1 MTDRRAYRSRTRH
14 VWRSVALSWS
24 LTTVL
29 TLSSLSSL
37 AQAQTSVDLA
47 ALDRYFAA
55 ARATWH
61 VPGFAVAIVK
71 DDEVVFAKG
80 YGVREL
86 GKSAPADEHTLFA
99 IASNSKAFTTA
110 ALAKLVDEGRIGW
123 DDRVVEY
130 LPYFQLYAPYVTED
144 MRIRDLLCH
153 RSGLGT
159 YSGDLLWYGTDYS
172 PAEVVRR
179 ARYLEQAGPFRA
191 HYGYSNLMFIAAGE
205 IIPAVTGRSWSEFVQ
220 AEFFE
225 PLGMTSTVTSVSD
238 LEGKPN
244 VATPHAEKEG
254 EVVPL
259 EWYNWDAMAA
269 AGGIISS
276 VSDMAR
282 WLKLQLNRGTLD
294 GVTYFSEEASRTMW
308 TPHNNLTV
316 TKQSE
321 ELYPST
327 HFRGYGLGWG
337 LSDYL
342 GRKVMSHG
350 GGYDGM
356 FSRVVLVPEEN
367 LGIVILTNGMTNLQT
382 ALAYRTLD
390 AYLGGEAK
398 DWSAVLLE
406 QSQRARESRQRYWEK
421 FEAKRVTGTRPSKP
435 LEGYTGTYGGPMYGD
450 ATVTVE
456 GGRLVV
462 SFRPNPDLVG
472 DLSHWHYDTFVI
484 EWRKQF
490 AWFGKGTV
498 QFLMDARGEVAE
510 MKIDVPNEDL
520 WFTELEF
527 KKKP

>member
-1 MTDRRAYRSRTRH
+1 MTGRRVHRCAVRYDWGRAALLGSLAA
-14 VWRSVALSWS
+14 VLALS
-24 LTTVL
+24 T
-29 TLSSLSSL
+29 LSSL
-37 AQAQTSVDLA
+37 AQAQASVDLA
-47 ALDRYFAA
+47 ALDAYYSQAGEEWR
-55 ARATWH
+55 

-71 DDEVVFAKG
+71 YDEVVFAKG

-86 GKSAPADEHTLFA
+86 GRSAPVDEHTLFA
-99 IASNSKAFTTA
+99 IASNSKAFTAA

-123 DDRVVEY
+123 DDRVIDY
-130 LPYFQLYAPYVTED
+130 LPYFQLYSPYVTQD

-179 ARYLEQAGPFRA
+179 ARYLEAAGPFRA

-205 IIPAVTGRSWSEFVQ
+205 VIPAVTGRSWSEFVQ

-225 PLGMTSTVTSVSD
+225 PLGMANTVTSVTD
-238 LEGKPN
+238 LQREPN
-244 VATPHAEKEG
+244 VATPHAEKAG
-254 EVVPL
+254 SVVPL
-259 EWYNWDAMAA
+259 DWYNWDAMAA

-282 WLKLQLNRGTLD
+282 WLRLQLNRGTLD

-316 TKQSE
+316 TKESE
-321 ELYPST
+321 DLYPST

-337 LSDYL
+337 LMDYL

-367 LGIVILTNGMTNLQT
+367 LGVVILTNSMTSLPT

-390 AYLGGEAK
+390 AFLGGEPK
-398 DWSAVLLE
+398 DWSGEFRE
-406 QSQRARESRQRYWEK
+406 QSQRTNESRQRYWEK
-421 FEAKRVTGTRPSKP
+421 FEVERATDTRPSKP
-435 LEGYTGTYGGPMYGD
+435 LEGYTGTYGGAMYGD
-450 ATVTVE
+450 ATVAVE
-456 GGRLVV
+456 DGHLFV
-462 SFRPNPDLVG
+462 SFQPNPDLVG

-484 EWRKQF
+484 EWRRQF

-498 QFLMDARGEVAE
+498 QFVMDARGEIIE
-510 MKIDVPNEDL
+510 MKMDVPNDDL

-527 KKKP
+527 KKKE

>member
-1 MTDRRAYRSRTRH
+1 MADRSVSAFEARRARGRAVLRRSLGI
-14 VWRSVALSWS
+14 ALA
-24 LTTVL
+24 LAA
-29 TLSSLSSL
+29 LSSL

-47 ALDRYFAA
+47 ALDAYFSQAGEA
-55 ARATWH
+55 WQ
-61 VPGFAVAIVK
+61 VPGFAIAIVK
-71 DDEVVFAKG
+71 DDELVFAKG

-86 GKSAPADEHTLFA
+86 RKSARVDEHTLFA
-99 IASNSKAFTTA
+99 IASNSKAFTAA
-110 ALAKLVDEGRIGW
+110 ALAKLVAEGQIGW
-123 DDRVVEY
+123 DDRVIDH
-130 LPYFQLYAPYVTED
+130 LPYFQLYSPYVTQE

-159 YSGDLLWYGTDYS
+159 YSGDLLWYGTSYS

-179 ARYLEQAGPFRA
+179 ARHLEPAGPFRA

-205 IIPAVTGRSWSEFVQ
+205 IIPAVTGRSWNEYVE
-220 AEFFE
+220 AEYFG
-225 PLGMTSTVTSVSD
+225 PLGMASTVTSVTD
-238 LEGKPN
+238 LEGKTN

-254 EVVPL
+254 DVVPL

-276 VSDMAR
+276 VSDMAG
-282 WLKLQLNRGTLD
+282 WLRLQLNRGTLD

-308 TPHNNLTV
+308 TPHNNMTV

-342 GRKVMSHG
+342 GRKIMSHG

-356 FSRVVLVPEEN
+356 FSRVVLVPEEK
-367 LGIVILTNGMTNLQT
+367 LGIVVLTNSMTSLPT

-390 AYLGGEAK
+390 AYMGGEPK
-398 DWSAVLLE
+398 DWNAALLE
-406 QSQRARESRQRYWEK
+406 QSRRSKESKRRYWEK
-421 FEAKRVTGTRPSKP
+421 FEEERVADTRPSKP
-435 LEGYTGTYGGPMYGD
+435 LQGYTGTYGGAMYGD
-450 ATVTVE
+450 ATVVVE
-456 GGRLVV
+456 DDGLVV
-462 SFRPNPDLVG
+462 SLQPNPDLVG
-472 DLSHWHYDTFVI
+472 DLSHWHYDTYVV

-498 QFLMDARGEVAE
+498 QFVMDARGEVVE
-510 MKIDVPNEDL
+510 MKIDVPNDDL

-527 KKKP
+527 KKKE